1 MKLFTTKN
9 FKALCALLLVVCFG
23 ASLFFISCKQEQK
36 SKIDKEAVAQIGFY
50 ETYRYNDIAQDI
62 SKLCDAAGD
71 STLIRNT
78 NNSNDLVPVV
88 YSAQESDTAAIND
101 IITKYGKDILPS
113 DLRLI
118 WTKKT
123 TPKGFY
129 ELIALKTNAA
139 GEPAMTGESVVNVS
153 TSGEKGHIICLVFNE
168 EGSKQFS
175 QLTIQNISKPIA
187 IVYKDKVLSYPT
199 VNNQIDGKRIEI
211 PGNYTEQEAKDFVNE
226 MYGKK

>member
-36 SKIDKEAVAQIGFY
+36 SKIDKKALAQIGFY

-62 SKLCDAAGD
+62 SKLCEAAGD

-113 DLRLI
+113 DLRLM
-118 WTKKT
+118 WTKLT

>member
-36 SKIDKEAVAQIGFY
+36 SKIDKKAVEQIGFY

-62 SKLCDAAGD
+62 SKLCEAAGD
-71 STLIRNT
+71 STLIRST

-113 DLRLI
+113 DLRLM
-118 WTKKT
+118 WTKLT

-129 ELIALKTNAA
+129 ELIALKTNDA
-139 GEPAMTGESVVNVS
+139 G
-153 TSGEKGHIICLVFNE
+153 
-168 EGSKQFS
+168 
-175 QLTIQNISKPIA
+175 
-187 IVYKDKVLSYPT
+187 
-199 VNNQIDGKRIEI
+199 
-211 PGNYTEQEAKDFVNE
+211 
-226 MYGKK
+226 